1 MNLFHHAS
9 NTCTHTSV
17 QLPGSF
23 MLSHACISAEISF
36 HTSHANCVSYVC
48 MYVFVP
54 AAQQLHVTC
63 TPQLPSSSMYV
74 CMYVSMHTPAAQQL
88 SWYMHCMHTP
98 AAEQLHAC
106 FDVHSSCPAA
116 PILHDTSAAKTASC
130 LHILV
135 HVFQLPSSF
144 LACHMEAFMPARAYN
159 PAAM

>member
-1 MNLFHHAS
+1 MQATHALTQVS
-9 NTCTHTSV
+9 SCQAASCCHMHVSQLRLASTC
-17 QLPGSF
+17 
-23 MLSHACISAEISF
+23 
-36 HTSHANCVSYVC
+36 TSHANCVSYVC

-88 SWYMHCMHTP
+88 SWYMHYMHTP
-98 AAEQLHAC
+98 AAKQLHAC

-116 PILHDTSAAKTASC
+116 PILHDTSAAKTISC